1 MEEQKR
7 RGRERNN
14 KTSLYL
20 GPPSGF
26 DGWKEKV
33 K

>member
-14 KTSLYL
+14 KTSL

-26 DGWKEKV
+26 EGWKEKV